1 MHDGGQG
8 SFDFAHGGPNAMER
22 LLKIFDDVDDVLA
35 VARLQAGPLAVTL
48 ALLVAFLAVVGG
60 VFLFGPADLYAS
72 P

>member
-1 MHDGGQG
+1 MSDGGQG

-22 LLKIFDDVDDVLA
+22 LLKLFDDVDDFCA

-48 ALLVAFLAVVGG
+48 ALLVVFLAAVGA
-60 VFLFGPADLYAS
+60 VFLLGPPDLYAS

>member
-1 MHDGGQG
+1 MNDGGQG
-8 SFDFAHGGPNAMER
+8 SFDFTHGGPNVMER

-60 VFLFGPADLYAS
+60 MLFFGPADLYAS